1 MAKIKS
7 QFICNQC
14 GAVSPKWVG
23 KCPECGSW
31 NSFTE
36 ELIDSK
42 DNKKP
47 NLSNTVS
54 QIKKLSSINGVEV
67 DRFVTGIKEF
77 DQVLGGGLVKGSVI
91 LIGGEPGIGKS
102 TIMLQIS
109 AILSKYS
116 KKVIYFSGEESY
128 SQIKIRADRL
138 GIGDIDID
146 VISTN
151 SFESVQDV
159 LKNSMYDYAVVDSI
173 QTFYSEDISS
183 AAGTVSQIKHITH
196 SLVEIAKSI
205 GTTVFIIGQVTKEGS
220 IAGPKVLEHLVDT
233 VLYFEGDYSRGIRIL
248 RSVKNR
254 FGPTNE
260 VGFFEMSDRG
270 LSEISY
276 KDLLISNTNYAGRA
290 LTSIMEGT
298 RFFLVEVES
307 LVTPTFFNFSKR
319 ISNGFDLNRL
329 NMLAA
334 ILEKRGGLNIAN
346 HDIYLSVAGGLK
358 INETAADLAIA
369 ASLISAFRNQPLP
382 ESSLFIGE
390 VSLTGEIRQVSNLKN
405 RINEALK
412 LNIKNI
418 FAPGILQEKGI
429 NFYSINNITDLIK
442 LL

>member
-7 QFICNQC
+7 HFVCNQC
-14 GAVSPKWVG
+14 GAISPKWVG

-36 ELIDSK
+36 EIIDTKETKNQSTPK
-42 DNKKP
+42 NIP
-47 NLSNTVS
+47 
-54 QIKKLSSINGVEV
+54 IKKLSSISGIEV
-67 DRFVTGIKEF
+67 DRFITGIKEF
-77 DQVLGGGLVKGSVI
+77 DQVLGGGIVKGSVI

-102 TIMLQIS
+102 TIILQIS
-109 AILSKYS
+109 AILTNKR

-138 GIGDIDID
+138 GIGNIELDI
-146 VISTN
+146 VSTN
-151 SFESVQDV
+151 SFENIQEI
-159 LKNSMYDYAVVDSI
+159 LKSNFYDYAIIDSI
-173 QTFYSEDISS
+173 QTFYSEEISS

-196 SLVEIAKSI
+196 NLVEIAKTI
-205 GTTVFIIGQVTKEGS
+205 GTTIFIIGQVTKEGS

-233 VLYFEGDYSRGIRIL
+233 VLYFEGDYNRGIRIL

-260 VGFFEMSDRG
+260 VGFFEMSDKG
-270 LSEISY
+270 LKEISY
-276 KDLLISNTNYAGRA
+276 KELLISNSNYSGRA
-290 LTSIMEGT
+290 LTSVMEGT

-319 ISNGFDLNRL
+319 IANGFDLNRL
-329 NMLAA
+329 NMIAA

-346 HDIYLSVAGGLK
+346 HDIYLSIAGGLK
-358 INETAADLAIA
+358 INEPAADLAIS
-369 ASLISAFRNQPLP
+369 ASLISAFKNTPLP
-382 ESSLFIGE
+382 QSSIFIGE
-390 VSLTGEIRQVSNLKN
+390 VSLTGEVRQVSNLKN

-418 FAPGILQEKGI
+418 FAPGKIEEKDL
-429 NFYSINNITDLIK
+429 NFYSINNIIDLIK
-442 LL
+442 YL

>member
-1 MAKIKS
+1 MPKIKS
-7 QFICNQC
+7 HFVCNQC
-14 GAVSPKWVG
+14 GAISPKWVG

-36 ELIDSK
+36 EIID
-42 DNKKP
+42 KKEDKNQSTP
-47 NLSNTVS
+47 KNIS
-54 QIKKLSSINGVEV
+54 IKKLSSISGIEV
-67 DRFVTGIKEF
+67 DRFITGIKEF

-109 AILSKYS
+109 AILTNEK

-138 GIGDIDID
+138 GIGNIELDI
-146 VISTN
+146 VSTN
-151 SFESVQDV
+151 SFENIQEI
-159 LKNSMYDYAVVDSI
+159 LKSNFYDYAIIDSI
-173 QTFYSEDISS
+173 QTFYSEEISS

-196 SLVEIAKSI
+196 NLVEIAKSI
-205 GTTVFIIGQVTKEGS
+205 GTTIFIIGQVTKEGS

-233 VLYFEGDYSRGIRIL
+233 VLYFEGDYNRGIRIL

-260 VGFFEMSDRG
+260 VGFFEMSDKG
-270 LSEISY
+270 LKEISY
-276 KDLLISNTNYAGRA
+276 KELLISSSNFSGRA

-319 ISNGFDLNRL
+319 IANGFDLNRL
-329 NMLAA
+329 NMIAA
-334 ILEKRGGLNIAN
+334 ILEKRVGLNISN
-346 HDIYLSVAGGLK
+346 HDIYLSIAGGLK
-358 INETAADLAIA
+358 INEPAADLAIS
-369 ASLISAFRNQPLP
+369 ASLISAFKNTPLP
-382 ESSLFIGE
+382 ESSIFIGE
-390 VSLTGEIRQVSNLKN
+390 VSLTGEVRQVSNLKN

-418 FAPGILQEKGI
+418 FAPGKLDEKDL
-429 NFYSINNITDLIK
+429 NFYSINNILDLIK
-442 LL
+442 YL

>member
-1 MAKIKS
+1 MPKIKS
-7 QFICNQC
+7 HFVCNQC
-14 GAVSPKWVG
+14 GAISPKWVG

-36 ELIDSK
+36 EIID
-42 DNKKP
+42 KKEDKNQSTP
-47 NLSNTVS
+47 KNIS
-54 QIKKLSSINGVEV
+54 IKKLSSISGIEV
-67 DRFVTGIKEF
+67 DRFITGIKEF

-109 AILSKYS
+109 AILTNEK

-138 GIGDIDID
+138 GIGNIELDI
-146 VISTN
+146 VSTN
-151 SFESVQDV
+151 SFENIQEI
-159 LKNSMYDYAVVDSI
+159 LKSNFYDYAIIDSI
-173 QTFYSEDISS
+173 QTFYSEEISS

-196 SLVEIAKSI
+196 NLVEIAKSI
-205 GTTVFIIGQVTKEGS
+205 GTTIFIIGQVTKEGS

-233 VLYFEGDYSRGIRIL
+233 VLYFEGDYNRGIRIL

-260 VGFFEMSDRG
+260 VGFFEMSDKG
-270 LSEISY
+270 LKEISY
-276 KDLLISNTNYAGRA
+276 KELLISSSNFSGRA

-319 ISNGFDLNRL
+319 IANGFDLNRL
-329 NMLAA
+329 NMIAA
-334 ILEKRGGLNIAN
+334 ILEKRGGLNISN
-346 HDIYLSVAGGLK
+346 HDIYLSIAGGLK
-358 INETAADLAIA
+358 INEPAADLAIS
-369 ASLISAFRNQPLP
+369 ASLISAFKNTPLP
-382 ESSLFIGE
+382 ESSIFIGE
-390 VSLTGEIRQVSNLKN
+390 VSLTGEVRQVSNLKN

-418 FAPGILQEKGI
+418 FAPGKLDEKDL
-429 NFYSINNITDLIK
+429 NFYSINNILDLIK
-442 LL
+442 YL

>member
-36 ELIDSK
+36 EVVEPKDSK
-42 DNKKP
+42 KQNTI
-47 NLSNTVS
+47 NTVS
-54 QIKKLSSINGVEV
+54 QIKKLSSISGVEV
-67 DRFVTGIKEF
+67 DRFITGIKEF

-109 AILSKYS
+109 SILSNHK

-138 GIGDIDID
+138 GIGDADIDI
-146 VISTN
+146 ISTN
-151 SFESVQDV
+151 SFESICDV
-159 LKNSMYDYAVVDSI
+159 LKNSFYDYAVVDSI

-196 SLVEIAKSI
+196 SLVEIAKSR

-260 VGFFEMSDRG
+260 VGFFEMSDKG
-270 LSEISY
+270 LTEISY

-319 ISNGFDLNRL
+319 IANGFDLNRL

-382 ESSLFIGE
+382 ELSLFIGE
-390 VSLTGEIRQVSNLKN
+390 VSLTGEIRQISNLKN

-418 FAPGILQEKGI
+418 FAPGNLQEKDL
-429 NFYSINNITDLIK
+429 NFYSVNNIIDLIK

>member
-1 MAKIKS
+1 MAKTKS
-7 QFICNQC
+7 HFVCNTC
-14 GAVSPKWVG
+14 GAISPKWVG
-23 KCPECGSW
+23 KCTECGAW

-36 ELIDSK
+36 EIIETK
-42 DNKKP
+42 EVKKQ
-47 NLSNTVS
+47 SNFS
-54 QIKKLSSINGVEV
+54 SSPIKKLSSISGIEL

-109 AILSKYS
+109 ALLSNKK

-138 GIGDIDID
+138 NIGNVEVDI
-146 VISTN
+146 VSTN
-151 SFESVQDV
+151 SFEAVLET
-159 LKNSMYDYAVVDSI
+159 LKNNIYDYAIIDSI
-173 QTFYSEDISS
+173 QTFYSEEISS
-183 AAGTVSQIKHITH
+183 AAGKVSQIKHITH
-196 SLVEIAKSI
+196 YLVEIAKTI
-205 GTTVFIIGQVTKEGS
+205 GTTVFVIGQVTKEGS

-233 VLYFEGDYSRGIRIL
+233 VLYFEGDYNRGIRIL

-260 VGFFEMSDRG
+260 VGFFEMSDKG
-270 LSEISY
+270 LIEISY
-276 KDLLISNTNYAGRA
+276 KDLLNSSTNYAGRA

-319 ISNGFDLNRL
+319 IANGFDLNRL
-329 NMLAA
+329 NMIAA

-346 HDIYLSVAGGLK
+346 HDIYLSIAGGLK
-358 INETAADLAIA
+358 INEPAADLAIA
-369 ASLISAFRNQPLP
+369 ASLISAFKNQPLT
-382 ESSLFIGE
+382 ESSIFIGE
-390 VSLTGEIRQVSNLKN
+390 LSLTGEIRQISNLKN

-418 FAPGILQEKGI
+418 FAPGALKEQNL
-429 NFYSINNITDLIK
+429 NFYSINNIIDLIK
-442 LL
+442 YI

>member
-7 QFICNQC
+7 HFVCNQC
-14 GAVSPKWVG
+14 GAISPKWVG

-36 ELIDSK
+36 EIIDTKETKNQSTPK
-42 DNKKP
+42 NIP
-47 NLSNTVS
+47 
-54 QIKKLSSINGVEV
+54 IKKLSSISGIEA
-67 DRFVTGIKEF
+67 DRFITGIKEF
-77 DQVLGGGLVKGSVI
+77 DQVLGGGIVKGSVI

-102 TIMLQIS
+102 TIILQIS
-109 AILSKYS
+109 AILTNKR

-138 GIGDIDID
+138 GIGNIELDI
-146 VISTN
+146 VSTN
-151 SFESVQDV
+151 SFENIQEI
-159 LKNSMYDYAVVDSI
+159 LKSNFYDYAIIDSI
-173 QTFYSEDISS
+173 QTFYSEEISS

-196 SLVEIAKSI
+196 NLVEIAKTI
-205 GTTVFIIGQVTKEGS
+205 GTTIFIIGQVTKEGS

-233 VLYFEGDYSRGIRIL
+233 VLYFEGDYNRGIRIL

-260 VGFFEMSDRG
+260 VGFFEMSDKG
-270 LSEISY
+270 LKEISY
-276 KDLLISNTNYAGRA
+276 KELLISNSNYSGRA
-290 LTSIMEGT
+290 LTSVMEGT

-319 ISNGFDLNRL
+319 IANGFDLNRL
-329 NMLAA
+329 NMIAA

-346 HDIYLSVAGGLK
+346 HDIYLSIAGGLK
-358 INETAADLAIA
+358 INEPAADLAIS
-369 ASLISAFRNQPLP
+369 ASLISAFKNTPLP
-382 ESSLFIGE
+382 ESSIFIGE
-390 VSLTGEIRQVSNLKN
+390 VSLTGEVRQVSNLKN

-418 FAPGILQEKGI
+418 FAPGKIEEKDL
-429 NFYSINNITDLIK
+429 NFYSINNIIDLIK
-442 LL
+442 YL